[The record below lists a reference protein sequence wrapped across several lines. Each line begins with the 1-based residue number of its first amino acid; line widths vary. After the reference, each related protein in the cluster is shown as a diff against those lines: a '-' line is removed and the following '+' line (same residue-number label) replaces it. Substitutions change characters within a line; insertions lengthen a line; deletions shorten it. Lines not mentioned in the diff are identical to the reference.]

1 MAEAAPSG
9 GPVDPHIL
17 AEATRREPPRPLP
30 WRKLAALF
38 VPAAALA
45 AGVGLQLVFE
55 GPRPEGDSL
64 LRWLCWSSGAGLA
77 IGAAAGALTFRRP
90 ALRAA
95 WAFFG
100 AASPWALAGLA
111 LLAGEA
117 AQPLGAALAR
127 NRVERC
133 RETRAV
139 CSAAGFRAG
148 CAAAAAKGPGALER
162 GIAALGAPAQRHC
175 GATGCTYRWVYD
187 GPWMPDEAGATG
199 TLWCSVVTDA
209 AGAGLR
215 SALVA
220 GPPPP

>member
-1 MAEAAPSG
+1 MVEAGPSG

-30 WRKLAALF
+30 WRKLAVLF

-55 GPRPEGDSL
+55 GPQPEGDSL

-77 IGAAAGALTFRRP
+77 IGAAAGALACRRP
-90 ALRAA
+90 ERRAA

-100 AASPWALAGLA
+100 AASPWALAGLV

-117 AQPLGAALAR
+117 PRPLR
-127 NRVERC
+127 
-133 RETRAV
+133 
-139 CSAAGFRAG
+139 
-148 CAAAAAKGPGALER
+148 
-162 GIAALGAPAQRHC
+162 
-175 GATGCTYRWVYD
+175 
-187 GPWMPDEAGATG
+187 
-199 TLWCSVVTDA
+199 A

-220 GPPPP
+220 EPPPPP